1 MSFTNFNNTTSNGNN
16 EDVSSSCNCL
26 IGHYINDRDGSSL
39 EDSFER
45 SVSVTE
51 RDFSETGEDY
61 DGVNDGNDVWKRRRV
76 VESEEEKSLIE
87 EARQCVA
94 ADRNAELNEH
104 FDSEEKRKEE
114 EEDLFGSDDEDDDEN
129 DDGLGGLFEG
139 LIRKE
144 HKHEERRRQANNL
157 SLRDRYRYNHDQQ
170 HQETSF
176 DSSGDVV
183 EGGFL
188 PEEEWTQ
195 DLYNNG
201 DGELE
206 FDSLNGGM
214 DTEDE
219 NGQQQWQRE
228 QIEDQQFQQRLFQQ
242 QYLRNQQWQQ
252 FHQQHFEPDPHQP
265 VDYNQLQQQ
274 LVGRSY
280 AGGNDLWQ
288 CSQNFHYRHWWER
301 RIW

>member
-1 MSFTNFNNTTSNGNN
+1 MSFTNFNSNTSNGNN
-16 EDVSSSCNCL
+16 EDVSSSRNCL
-26 IGHYINDRDGSSL
+26 IGHYLNDRDGSSL

-76 VESEEEKSLIE
+76 VESEEEKVVIE
-87 EARQCVA
+87 EARQYVA
-94 ADRNAELNEH
+94 AERNAELNAH
-104 FDSEEKRKEE
+104 FDREEKRKEE
-114 EEDLFGSDDEDDDEN
+114 EEDLFGSD

-228 QIEDQQFQQRLFQQ
+228 QIEDQQFQQRLFQR

-301 RIW
+301 RI